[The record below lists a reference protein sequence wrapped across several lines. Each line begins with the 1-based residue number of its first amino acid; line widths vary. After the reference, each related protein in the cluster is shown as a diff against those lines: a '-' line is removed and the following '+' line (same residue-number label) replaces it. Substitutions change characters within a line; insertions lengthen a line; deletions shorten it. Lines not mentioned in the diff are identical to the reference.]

1 MEESSRRLEHIEKLV
16 LDVTKATMT
25 RSTKL
30 DAKLDSLSKQ
40 VERLAA
46 GAPREQAPPPREV
59 PNEQHISSRLG
70 AGEAEDMSALHTGL
84 EVLSQP
90 AYQLQTQR
98 VACRKR
104 GSRPRYHRT
113 WVP

>member
-1 MEESSRRLEHIEKLV
+1 M

-59 PNEQHISSRLG
+59 PNEAAHIVA
-70 AGEAEDMSALHTGL
+70 AG
-84 EVLSQP
+84 
-90 AYQLQTQR
+90 R
-98 VACRKR
+98 WR
-104 GSRPRYHRT
+104 G
-113 WVP
+113 